1 MTCYMTE
8 AALQISRGK
17 DGLFNKWCWHN
28 YPYGNI
34 TDMDVTSHHMQ
45 KKKKPANKLR
55 PMCESTTL
63 KL

>member
-1 MTCYMTE
+1 MTE

-34 TDMDVTSHHMQ
+34 TSSHHMQ

>member
-1 MTCYMTE
+1 MTE

-45 KKKKPANKLR
+45 KKKKNPQIN
-55 PMCESTTL
+55 
-63 KL
+63 